1 MCCKN
6 TAHHPQRL
14 AKWAACLL
22 LLFTPPRPGNRHYS
36 LATYILLRG
45 LTLLIRVGNKERNK
59 QRHPALHT
67 LLAPTRIE
75 HGDTML
81 MCAACECQPV
91 QLCS

>member
-1 MCCKN
+1 
-6 TAHHPQRL
+6 
-14 AKWAACLL
+14 
-22 LLFTPPRPGNRHYS
+22 
-36 LATYILLRG
+36 
-45 LTLLIRVGNKERNK
+45 LIRVGNKERNK